1 MLWYELVWDSPRGT
15 ADLRNVGPG
24 VTVSWPPSD
33 AGADAALRAHVALVR
48 EVEAAEV
55 AVGRLCRR
63 CGSTEHGRPWA
74 SHDVHVSLARST
86 PFLVTA
92 VSTRGPVGVDVE
104 ERERVDRAW
113 AALAPVL
120 ECGDL
125 EGGHERAQLWC
136 RTEAALKRAG
146 TGFTPP
152 YDVWVRELGRVDDLP
167 APEGYC
173 AAVAYDD

>member
-1 MLWYELVWDSPRGT
+1 MWDSSSAA
-15 ADLRNVGPG
+15 ADLRIVGPG
-24 VTVSWPPSD
+24 ITVSWHAASTD
-33 AGADAALRAHVALVR
+33 ADSALRAHVALVR

-74 SHDVHVSLARST
+74 SHDVDVSLARSS
-86 PFLVTA
+86 PYLVTA

-104 ERERVDRAW
+104 ELERVDRAW
-113 AALAPVL
+113 PALARVL
-120 ECGDL
+120 GCGDL
-125 EGGHERAQLWC
+125 EGGRRRGQLWC
-136 RTEAALKRAG
+136 RTEAALKRSG

-152 YDVWVRELGRVDDLP
+152 YDVRVRALGSVDDLP

-173 AAVAYDD
+173 AAVAYDG